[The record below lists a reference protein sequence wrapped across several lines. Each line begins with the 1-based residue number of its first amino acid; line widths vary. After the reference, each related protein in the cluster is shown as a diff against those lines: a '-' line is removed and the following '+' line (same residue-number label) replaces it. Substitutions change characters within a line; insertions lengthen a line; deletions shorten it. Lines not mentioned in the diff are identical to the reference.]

1 MQGEIRQCAIPAERR
16 RNPLITAAGAS
27 AHQATNTMTPPPAPA
42 KQSAY
47 AVRALGLSKTFSHPT
62 LGEVS
67 AVDRINL
74 CVPRG
79 ICFGLLGPN
88 GAGKT
93 TTLRMLLGL
102 LPPSAGTLELLGL
115 SMPQDELRVRAKLG
129 IVPQAD
135 NLDPDLS
142 VRQNLRVYASFFG
155 LPRKNL
161 DAHIEQL
168 LHFAHLSERGHA
180 RVESLSGGMKRRL
193 TLARALINAPELL
206 VLDEPTTGLDPQA
219 RHTLWRRL
227 EELKAQGTTLLLT
240 THYMDEAERLCD
252 ELVVM
257 DHGRVLDQGS
267 PRSLIA
273 RHVESWVIEIRHAA
287 QNISAFAPLR
297 EWGKL
302 EQHGSSLYLYT
313 HARHEAMVQLDAL
326 AHALASPPVL
336 LQRPA
341 GLEDVFL
348 RLTGRDLRE
357 DA

>member
-1 MQGEIRQCAIPAERR
+1 MSHCFGRSTTTDSTPAVLAR
-16 RNPLITAAGAS
+16 
-27 AHQATNTMTPPPAPA
+27 
-42 KQSAY
+42 
-47 AVRALGLSKTFSHPT
+47 GLCKTFKHKT
-62 LGEVS
+62 LGETV
-67 AVDRINL
+67 AVDRLDL

-79 ICFGLLGPN
+79 VCFGLLGPN

-93 TTLRMLLGL
+93 TTLRMLLGTM
-102 LPPSAGTLELLGL
+102 PPSSGSLEILGL
-115 SMPQDELRVRAKLG
+115 TMPGDECLVRAKLG

-142 VRQNLRVYASFFG
+142 VIQNLRVYASFFG
-155 LPRKNL
+155 LPHQNL
-161 DAHIEQL
+161 DAHLDQL
-168 LHFAHLSERGHA
+168 LAFANLTDRREHQ
-180 RVESLSGGMKRRL
+180 VESLSGGMKRRL
-193 TLARALINAPELL
+193 TLARALINAPELV

-219 RHTLWRRL
+219 RHTLWSRL

-267 PRSLIA
+267 PQALIA
-273 RHVESWVIEIRHAA
+273 RHVEPWVIEIRHAA
-287 QNISAFAPLR
+287 AVAQHYACLDGV
-297 EWGKL
+297 GKL
-302 EQHGSSLYLYT
+302 EQHGSSLFLYT
-313 HARHEAMVQLDAL
+313 HDRHHALTRIEAL
-326 AHALASPPVL
+326 APTLVAPPIL

-357 DA
+357 GA

>member
-1 MQGEIRQCAIPAERR
+1 MSVHSISPHSAAIVTKGLCKTFRHK
-16 RNPLITAAGAS
+16 NLGVCV
-27 AHQATNTMTPPPAPA
+27 
-42 KQSAY
+42 
-47 AVRALGLSKTFSHPT
+47 AVDQLGL
-62 LGEVS
+62 
-67 AVDRINL
+67 N
-74 CVPRG
+74 VPRG

-93 TTLRMLLGL
+93 TTLRMLLGTM
-102 LPPSAGTLELLGL
+102 PPSSGSLEILGL
-115 SMPQDELRVRAKLG
+115 TMPDDECLVRAKLG

-142 VRQNLRVYASFFG
+142 VIQNLRVYASFFG
-155 LPRKNL
+155 LPRQNL
-161 DAHIEQL
+161 AAHLDQL
-168 LHFAHLSERGHA
+168 LAFANLSDRRDHQ
-180 RVESLSGGMKRRL
+180 VESLSGGMKRRL
-193 TLARALINAPELL
+193 TLARALINNPELV

-219 RHTLWRRL
+219 RHTLWNRL

-267 PRSLIA
+267 PQALIA
-273 RHVESWVIEIRHAA
+273 RHVEPWVIEIRHAA
-287 QNISAFAPLR
+287 NTAEHYASLNQV
-297 EWGKL
+297 GKV
-302 EQHGSSLYLYT
+302 EQHGSSLFLYT
-313 HARHEAMVQLDAL
+313 HDRHHALTKIEAL
-326 AHALASPPVL
+326 ARTLGAPPIL

-357 DA
+357 GA

>member
-1 MQGEIRQCAIPAERR
+1 MSKSSTTSAASPAIIAR
-16 RNPLITAAGAS
+16 
-27 AHQATNTMTPPPAPA
+27 
-42 KQSAY
+42 
-47 AVRALGLSKTFSHPT
+47 GLRKLFKHKDIGDT
-62 LGEVS
+62 V
-67 AVDRINL
+67 AVDKLDLN
-74 CVPRG
+74 VPRG

-93 TTLRMLLGL
+93 TTLRMLLGTM
-102 LPPSAGTLELLGL
+102 PPSSGSLEILGL
-115 SMPQDELRVRAKLG
+115 TMPDDERRVRAKLG

-142 VRQNLRVYASFFG
+142 VIQNLRVYASFFG
-155 LPRKNL
+155 LPRQNL
-161 DAHIEQL
+161 EAHLEQL
-168 LHFAHLSERGHA
+168 LAFANLSDRRDHQ
-180 RVESLSGGMKRRL
+180 VESLSGGMKRRL
-193 TLARALINAPELL
+193 TLARALINTPELV

-219 RHTLWRRL
+219 RHTLWNRL

-267 PRSLIA
+267 PQALIA
-273 RHVESWVIEIRHAA
+273 RHVEPWVIEIRHAA
-287 QNISAFAPLR
+287 HAAERYTCLNHA
-297 EWGKL
+297 GKL
-302 EQHGSSLYLYT
+302 EQHGSSLFLYT
-313 HARHEAMVQLDAL
+313 PDRH
-326 AHALASPPVL
+326 HALAQIEALAPTLGALPIL

-357 DA
+357 GA

>member
-1 MQGEIRQCAIPAERR
+1 MIVHPIPPHSAAIV
-16 RNPLITAAGAS
+16 T
-27 AHQATNTMTPPPAPA
+27 
-42 KQSAY
+42 K
-47 AVRALGLSKTFSHPT
+47 GLTKTFQHKN
-62 LGEVS
+62 LGAFV
-67 AVDRINL
+67 AVDRL
-74 CVPRG
+74 DLTVPRG

-93 TTLRMLLGL
+93 TTLRMLLGTM
-102 LPPSAGTLELLGL
+102 PPSSGSLEILGL
-115 SMPQDELRVRAKLG
+115 TMPDDERRVRAKLG

-142 VRQNLRVYASFFG
+142 VIQNLRVYASFFG
-155 LPRKNL
+155 LPRQNL
-161 DAHIEQL
+161 EAHLDQL
-168 LHFAHLSERGHA
+168 LAFANLTDRREHQ
-180 RVESLSGGMKRRL
+180 VESLSGGMKRRL
-193 TLARALINAPELL
+193 TLARALINAPELV

-219 RHTLWRRL
+219 RHTLWNRL

-267 PRSLIA
+267 PQALIA
-273 RHVESWVIEIRHAA
+273 RHVEPWVIEIRHAA
-287 QNISAFAPLR
+287 SAAIHYAALGSV
-297 EWGKL
+297 GKL
-302 EQHGSSLYLYT
+302 EQHGSSLFLYT
-313 HARHEAMVQLDAL
+313 PDRH
-326 AHALASPPVL
+326 HALAQIEALAPTLSAPPIL

-357 DA
+357 GA

>member
-1 MQGEIRQCAIPAERR
+1 M
-16 RNPLITAAGAS
+16 
-27 AHQATNTMTPPPAPA
+27 MPPPAGVIPPPPA
-42 KQSAY
+42 SL
-47 AVRALGLSKTFSHPT
+47 AVKARGLSKVFPHPT
-62 LGEVS
+62 RGQMT
-67 AVDRINL
+67 AVDHIDL
-74 CVPRG
+74 SVPRG

-93 TTLRMLLGL
+93 TTLRMLLGVS
-102 LPPSAGTLELLGL
+102 PPSAGSLELLGM
-115 SMPQDELRVRAKLG
+115 SMPRHERQIRAKLG

-142 VRQNLRVYASFFG
+142 VAQNLRVYASFFG
-155 LPRKNL
+155 LPPSGLGERI
-161 DAHIEQL
+161 DQL
-168 LHFAHLSERGHA
+168 LHFAHLSDRRDY

-219 RHTLWRRL
+219 RHTLWSRL

-257 DHGRVLDQGS
+257 DHGRILDQGS
-267 PRSLIA
+267 PQALIA
-273 RHVESWVIEIRHAA
+273 RHVEPWVIEIRLAA
-287 QNISAFAPLR
+287 RRAADFASLAPL
-297 EWGKL
+297 GKL
-302 EQHGSSLYLYT
+302 EQHGSSLFLYT
-313 HARHEAMVQLDAL
+313 HDRQRAL
-326 AHALASPPVL
+326 AHIDTLAITLPAL